1 MTSRMSST
9 RRDVL
14 KQLAI
19 ASLGV
24 TGATPWLHAL
34 AGQPSGV
41 STPVKGRV
49 VVVGAGF
56 AGATL
61 AKYLRLWSNYGVEV
75 IVVEQNR
82 QFISCPLSNLVLGGS
97 RELSSL
103 TFGYDMLQRHH
114 GIQWVHD
121 QVTAIDPERRKLTL
135 LRGELSYDRLVLAPG
150 VDFDYSA
157 WPELAE
163 ASARADLPHAW
174 KAGPQT
180 QLLRKQL
187 EAMPDGGVFAI
198 SIPKAPFRCPP
209 GPYERI
215 CQVAHYLKQHKPKSK
230 IIVLDANPDIIA
242 KKPLFSRAWQ
252 ELYPGLIDYRPNSS
266 VLHVQAAQHKLETEF
281 EQISADVINL
291 IPPQLAGK
299 VAQMAGLNN
308 VDSRWCK
315 VDFRSYASSLAPEIH
330 VLGDAIF
337 SPQPKSAHIATS
349 HAHVCANAIVALL
362 RGEAPD
368 PEPVFANTCYS
379 FVSDDAAMHVAN
391 VYRYDAAKELM
402 VTMEGGGLSEAA
414 STLEGTYALSWARNI
429 WSDTLT

>member
-1 MTSRMSST
+1 MTSPLSST

-19 ASLGV
+19 ASLGA

-34 AGQPSGV
+34 AGQPSGIN
-41 STPVKGRV
+41 TPVKGRV

-121 QVTAIDPERRKLTL
+121 RVTAIDPQRRKLTL

-198 SIPKAPFRCPP
+198 SIPKAPFRC
-209 GPYERI
+209 
-215 CQVAHYLKQHKPKSK
+215 
-230 IIVLDANPDIIA
+230 
-242 KKPLFSRAWQ
+242 
-252 ELYPGLIDYRPNSS
+252 
-266 VLHVQAAQHKLETEF
+266 
-281 EQISADVINL
+281 
-291 IPPQLAGK
+291 
-299 VAQMAGLNN
+299 
-308 VDSRWCK
+308 
-315 VDFRSYASSLAPEIH
+315 
-330 VLGDAIF
+330 
-337 SPQPKSAHIATS
+337 
-349 HAHVCANAIVALL
+349 
-362 RGEAPD
+362 
-368 PEPVFANTCYS
+368 
-379 FVSDDAAMHVAN
+379 
-391 VYRYDAAKELM
+391 
-402 VTMEGGGLSEAA
+402 
-414 STLEGTYALSWARNI
+414 
-429 WSDTLT
+429 